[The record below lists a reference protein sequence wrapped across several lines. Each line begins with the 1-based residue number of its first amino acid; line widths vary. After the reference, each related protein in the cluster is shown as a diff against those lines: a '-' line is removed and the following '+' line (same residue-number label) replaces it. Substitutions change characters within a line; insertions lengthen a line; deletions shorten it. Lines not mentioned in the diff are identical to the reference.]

1 VNNVDGSIEV
11 RHHVFVQ
18 TGCRDIEL
26 AEVGPRMTIC
36 RFEIRGGT
44 LGMDSRGEK
53 EWVLANTCAPQGRRI
68 ICKTRDMTGLIF
80 RSSLHITRLI
90 TGLRCRR
97 TYITTMPDLYLAEQ
111 HMSPPIVARFR
122 HPIH

>member
-18 TGCRDIEL
+18 TGCRDI
-26 AEVGPRMTIC
+26 
-36 RFEIRGGT
+36 EIRGGT